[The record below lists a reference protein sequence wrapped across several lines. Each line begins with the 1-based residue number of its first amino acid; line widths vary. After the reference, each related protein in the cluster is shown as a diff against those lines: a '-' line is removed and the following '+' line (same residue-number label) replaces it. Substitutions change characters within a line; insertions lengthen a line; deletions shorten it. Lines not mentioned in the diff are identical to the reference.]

1 MKQSLIVPLP
11 SHQTSA
17 LQSYLAGYVLS
28 MVLSLSAF
36 ALVWAYQSSDNQLF
50 NRGLLLGFLAVLAVL
65 QLFVQS
71 VFFLHLSAE
80 RKARLTLLST
90 VFTIVVTMTIVIGS
104 LWIMQNLNYNM
115 MPQNT
120 TKYIQQEENIHLQ

>member
-1 MKQSLIVPLP
+1 MP